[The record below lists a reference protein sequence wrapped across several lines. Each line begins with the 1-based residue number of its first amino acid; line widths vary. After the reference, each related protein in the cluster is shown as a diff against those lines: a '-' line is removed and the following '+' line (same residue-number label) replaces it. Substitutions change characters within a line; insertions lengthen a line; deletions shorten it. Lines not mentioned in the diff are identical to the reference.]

1 MIVNFMAVLICY
13 CDRLA
18 ERPHWTRK
26 ARDEAVL
33 DPGLE
38 ANPAFQHGQEH
49 PAE

>member
-1 MIVNFMAVLICY
+1 MNFMAALICC
-13 CDRLA
+13 CDHLA
-18 ERPHWTRK
+18 LLSHWTRK

-38 ANPAFQHGQEH
+38 ASPAFQYGQEH